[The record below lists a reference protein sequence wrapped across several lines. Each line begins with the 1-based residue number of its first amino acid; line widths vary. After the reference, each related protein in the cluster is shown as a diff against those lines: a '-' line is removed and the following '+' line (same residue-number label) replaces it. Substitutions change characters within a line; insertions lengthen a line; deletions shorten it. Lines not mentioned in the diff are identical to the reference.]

1 MYSDLNLTHVEFL
14 SVHLFFQIIVEVE
27 NKNTRANKMS
37 LKTFTGLFL
46 SLKLFK
52 SDVIIVA
59 PAADIT
65 GHCYIYL
72 A

>member
-37 LKTFTGLFL
+37 LKMFMSLFL
-46 SLKLFK
+46 SRKSFE

-59 PAADIT
+59 PAAVNT
-65 GHCYIYL
+65 GHCYTNL